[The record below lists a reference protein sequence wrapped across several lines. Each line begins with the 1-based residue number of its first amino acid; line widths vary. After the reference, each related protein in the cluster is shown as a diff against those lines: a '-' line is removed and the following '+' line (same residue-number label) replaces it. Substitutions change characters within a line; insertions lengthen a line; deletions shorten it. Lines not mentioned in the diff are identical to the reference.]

1 MLKKTRKLSID
12 NHNIEKYYIRW
23 IYLNMILTL
32 SCFAFAVERTYLIAP
47 LIVLVTIGFL
57 INKPISNKSTDTI
70 ASFVLLAIFILIYLT
85 TRGDTLF
92 SAGGILIGS
101 YVLFF
106 FREKQH
112 QKSAVNLLTILG
124 MMLLCTSL
132 LNRFAYLFF
141 FVAFV
146 FCSTRLLRYFILFQH
161 KNASMYVIQQQ
172 TIPYKN
178 SFRKICIKSAMVAAG
193 VLLATVIFI
202 LVPRSHKWEF
212 ATSGQL
218 NIGKTGF
225 SSKITSASVQ
235 NILSDPNIFFIV
247 QTKNTSD
254 YFKGAIYNEYD
265 GTNWSANLPTKPV
278 RFRGY
283 AEFNPPIKNITAEVY
298 KFNNNPGQTI
308 FYRNT
313 PYVLKASNFRT
324 QLDID
329 EVGNITSTRKFR
341 KKFTYFMLTGPK
353 VAKKWDKAW
362 VDKYF
367 LQLPEISDR
376 VKQLAVDVTKNA
388 SGNLEK
394 VIAIEAHLKKNYYY
408 TLNMNP
414 GKNEVSDYFLFN
426 AQSGYCIHFA
436 TSMVVMLRSLGIPAR
451 LVGGFRSEKYE
462 KDHVVVTNEDAHA
475 WVEVFH
481 NNEWKFFDPTPP
493 QEDYLIGLS
502 YWKKIY
508 YKLYAF
514 WTLDVLGFSYSQQKS
529 VYGYVKAFFKWLRP
543 HLWMVLTAL
552 VLFYMY
558 KILQRNQKKHIGKTT
573 KNHPQQIDKSPHA
586 IANSF
591 YQKTLSIL
599 EGIQCYKYAEETPFE
614 FTQRVQSD
622 FPQTYKTVKN
632 ISDLFCEIRFGHA
645 PYTAERKQIVE
656 NNIAQLQQIVDNQV
670 ETQKNA
676 V

>member
-1 MLKKTRKLSID
+1 MLKKTRKLPVD
-12 NHNIEKYYIRW
+12 NHNIEKYYVRW
-23 IYLNMILTL
+23 IYINMIITL
-32 SCFAFAVERTYLIAP
+32 SCFAFAVERTYLIIP
-47 LIVLVTIGFL
+47 LIVLVTVGFL
-57 INKPISNKSTDTI
+57 INKPVSNKWTDGV
-70 ASFVLLAIFILIYLT
+70 AAFVLLAIFVSIYIT

-141 FVAFV
+141 FVAFI
-146 FCSTRLLRYFILFQH
+146 FSSTRLLRYFILFQNQ
-161 KNASMYVIQQQ
+161 NASLYVIQQQ
-172 TIPYKN
+172 QVPYKN
-178 SFRKICIKSAMVAAG
+178 SLKKFGVKLAMITLG
-193 VLLATVIFI
+193 VFLATVIFV

-235 NILSDPNIFFIV
+235 DILSDPNIFFIV

-265 GTNWSANLPTKPV
+265 GTNWLANLPTKSV

-283 AEFNPPIKNITAEVY
+283 AEFNAPTKSTAAEVY

-324 QLDID
+324 DLSVD
-329 EVGNITSTRKFR
+329 EAGNITSARKFR
-341 KKFTYFMLTGPK
+341 EKFTYFMLTGPK
-353 VAKKWDKAW
+353 VQKKWDKAW
-362 VDKYF
+362 VKKHF
-367 LQLPEISDR
+367 LQLPKIADR
-376 VKQLAVDVTKNA
+376 VKKLAFDITKDA
-388 SGNLEK
+388 SEDMEK
-394 VIAIEAHLKKNYYY
+394 IIAVETYLRKNYYY

-414 GKNEVSDYFLFN
+414 GKNEVSEYFLFT
-426 AQSGYCIHFA
+426 AQRGYCIHFA
-436 TSMVVMLRSLGIPAR
+436 TSMVVMLRSIGIPAR

-462 KDHVVVTNEDAHA
+462 KDHVVVSNEDAHA

-481 NNEWKFFDPTPP
+481 DNQWKFFDPTPP

-529 VYGYVKAFFKWLRP
+529 VYGYVKAFFRWLKTR
-543 HLWMVLTAL
+543 LWIVLLAL
-552 VLFYMY
+552 VLFYLY
-558 KILQRNQKKHIGKTT
+558 NLRLRRKKNIAHTAK
-573 KNHPQQIDKSPHA
+573 KNLPQQLDKSPHA

-599 EGIQCYKYAEETPFE
+599 EKIQCYKYAEETPWE
-614 FTQRVQSD
+614 FVKRIQRD
-622 FPQTYKTVKN
+622 FSHTYENVNRITT
-632 ISDLFCEIRFGHA
+632 LFCEIRFGHA
-645 PYTAERKQIVE
+645 PYTQAKQEIVE
-656 NNIAQLQQIVDNQV
+656 NNIAQLQKIVDNQV
-670 ETQKNA
+670 EVSDTT
-676 V
+676 